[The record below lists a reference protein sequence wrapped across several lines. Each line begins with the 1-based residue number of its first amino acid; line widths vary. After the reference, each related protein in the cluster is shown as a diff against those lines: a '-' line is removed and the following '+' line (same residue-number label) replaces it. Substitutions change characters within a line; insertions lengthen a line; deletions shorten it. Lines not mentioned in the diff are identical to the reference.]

1 MRIKIQKTGQHVV
14 IPFHP
19 IVKSIIEKYD
29 GKLPKA
35 YNNSTINSELK
46 HIAKQ
51 AEFNS
56 TIIQVRTHGTKRK
69 ETIYEKWQLVSSHCA
84 RRSFA
89 TNLFKQ
95 GFPAISIMKITG
107 HKSEKTF
114 MRYIKVTE
122 DEVATMLEQHWHENT
137 KQIVELKTV

>member
-1 MRIKIQKTGQHVV
+1 KTGKYVV

-19 IVKSIIEKYD
+19 IVKKIIDRYN

-35 YNNSTINSELK
+35 YCNAVINGELK
-46 HIAKQ
+46 HIAKV
-51 AEFNS
+51 AGFNNM
-56 TIIQVRTHGTKRK
+56 IIQIRTHGTKRK
-69 ETIYEKWQLVSSHCA
+69 EQIYEKWELVSTHCA

-122 DEVATMLEQHWHENT
+122 DEVATMLEEHWNENY
-137 KQIVELKTV
+137 KRAV

>member
-1 MRIKIQKTGQHVV
+1 M
-14 IPFHP
+14 
-19 IVKSIIEKYD
+19 
-29 GKLPKA
+29 
-35 YNNSTINSELK
+35 
-46 HIAKQ
+46 Q
-51 AEFNS
+51 AEN
-56 TIIQVRTHGTKRK
+56 KNRK
-69 ETIYEKWQLVSSHCA
+69 EESFLKWELLSTHCA

-122 DEVATMLEQHWHENT
+122 DEIANMLEDHWQT
-137 KQIVELKTV
+137 IS